1 VPTLGMHT
9 PLVIPSNDCSRALVL
24 LAASPLELHVRQSPT
39 GRLVAWWQ
47 GAGARWPVAVGE
59 A

>member
-1 VPTLGMHT
+1 MT
-9 PLVIPSNDCSRALVL
+9 PLVIPSIDSSRALVL
-24 LAASPLELHVRQSPT
+24 LAASPLELHVRRSPT

-47 GAGARWPVAVGE
+47 GAGARWRAVVGE